1 MRCKACNKLLEETEL
16 TRKDKLTGQFL
27 DLCNTCYKVSNETLI
42 EYDSEIPNFNIITGG
57 RHGRKAIL
65 RGC

>member
-16 TRKDKLTGQFL
+16 ARKDKLTGNFL

-42 EYDSEIPNFNIITGG
+42 EYDSEIPNEADNIN
-57 RHGRKAIL
+57 L
-65 RGC
+65 DDFL

>member
-27 DLCNTCYKVSNETLI
+27 DLCNTCYKVRNKYHI
-42 EYDSEIPNFNIITGG
+42 EYDSEIPNEADSVNLDDF
-57 RHGRKAIL
+57 L
-65 RGC
+65 